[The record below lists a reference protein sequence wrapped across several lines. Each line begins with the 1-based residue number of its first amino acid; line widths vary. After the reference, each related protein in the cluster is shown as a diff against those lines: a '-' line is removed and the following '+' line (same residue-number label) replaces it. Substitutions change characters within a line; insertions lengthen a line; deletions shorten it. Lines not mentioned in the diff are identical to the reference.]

1 MGIDWFRD
9 LAICVLGLVATG
21 VLILGAVILASL
33 YRRTRSILDAVQA
46 TSAHMKSMT
55 SYLESEVVK
64 PVLQL
69 IALVEGIKQGID
81 TVFKRKEEGS
91 RG

>member
-1 MGIDWFRD
+1 MSIDWFRD

-46 TSAHMKSMT
+46 TSAHIKSMS

-81 TVFKRKEEGS
+81 TVFKRKEEDSCG
-91 RG
+91 

>member
-1 MGIDWFRD
+1 MAIDWFRD

-21 VLILGAVILASL
+21 VLIMGAVILASL

-46 TSAHMKSMT
+46 TSAHIKSMS

-64 PVLQL
+64 PVIQL

-81 TVFKRKEEGS
+81 TVFKRKEEDSCG
-91 RG
+91 